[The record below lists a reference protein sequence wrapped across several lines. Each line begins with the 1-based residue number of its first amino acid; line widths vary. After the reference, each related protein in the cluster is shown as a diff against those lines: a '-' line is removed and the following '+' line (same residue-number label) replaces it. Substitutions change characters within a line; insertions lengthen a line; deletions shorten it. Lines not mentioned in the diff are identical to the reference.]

1 MADQPTI
8 FGNQEVKQET
18 PAQEATETQN
28 QSNPLEDL
36 LREIKREDGTQ
47 KYSTVEDALK
57 GQVHAQKTIFDLKN
71 ETKEKDSKLSELEQK
86 VAEIDAL
93 KAAVEALT
101 QKKDEQTSVK
111 PFSEE
116 DIQKQVSKAM
126 LEVRTKEM
134 SEQNIKTVLTTLND
148 KFGDKAE
155 SEFYSKGQELGYTAE
170 EMNALAASKPKAV
183 FAILGL
189 NGDNSP
195 KQPTINPS
203 TGSLNTAGLK
213 PKSTTYIR
221 SERLNLPTGSGDAHL
236 VAAADDA
243 QKMVNELE
251 ARGLSIMDLTRPSNY
266 NKIFKTR

>member
-8 FGNQEVKQET
+8 FSNQEVKQET

-36 LREIKREDGTQ
+36 LKEIKREDGTQ

-71 ETKEKDSKLSELEQK
+71 ETKEKDSKLTELEQK

-116 DIQKQVSKAM
+116 DIQKQVFKAM
-126 LEVRTKEM
+126 NEARSKEV
-134 SEQNIKTVLTTLND
+134 SEQNIKTVLGTLNE
-148 KFGDKAE
+148 KFGSEAE
-155 SEFYSKGQELGYTAE
+155 KKFYSTGQELGFSAE

-183 FAILGL
+183 FTMLGL
-189 NGDNSP
+189 NESGG
-195 KQPTINPS
+195 KQAPVFNPS

-213 PKSTTYIR
+213 PKTETAIR
-221 SERLNLPTGSGDAHL
+221 RNDKRLP
-236 VAAADDA
+236 VAATNAELMEQASLAHD
-243 QKMVNELE
+243 MVLELQE
-251 ARGLSIMDLTRPSNY
+251 RGLSVRDLAKPEVFK
-266 NKIFKTR
+266 KIFK